1 MAQSGSGFG
10 RQLSRVAHPV
20 RTLHALARLRYR
32 MPLRAYAPRSA
43 LVTPQTAIE
52 RPRFPVVDAHAH
64 LGQLLPTAS
73 FSGDWPQRPV
83 AELVDE
89 LDAAGVRALVDL
101 DGGWGEQLRRE
112 LARYREPYP
121 ERFVV
126 FAGPDYSAFAREPEV
141 GGYLA
146 RQLRDS
152 VQAGAQGLKIWKPL
166 GLSLRD
172 ARGRLYPVNDPRLD
186 ALWAQAGELGVPV
199 LIHVADPVA
208 FFAPFDRHNERWEE
222 LRWAT
227 QWRYYGTD
235 VPSFEALMDQFAD
248 LVGRHP
254 ATTFVGA
261 HVGGY
266 AEDLRWVGAM
276 LDAHPNY
283 YVDLG
288 ARLAELGRQPYSAR
302 EFFLAHAD
310 RILFGTDTPPD
321 RRVYSLYYRFL
332 ETRDEYFSYTPDEIP
347 PQGRWAIYGIGLPD
361 DVLRRVYLE
370 NAARLLRL
378 DVSATT
384 TGDSAQGGDQA
395 EPTER
400 DMRP

>member
-1 MAQSGSGFG
+1 
-10 RQLSRVAHPV
+10 
-20 RTLHALARLRYR
+20 

-43 LVTPQTAIE
+43 LVTPQTPTE
-52 RPRFPVVDAHAH
+52 RPRFPVIDAHVH

-73 FSGDWPQRPV
+73 YSGDWPQRPV
-83 AELVDE
+83 VELVAE
-89 LDAAGVRALVDL
+89 LDAAGVRAVVDL

-126 FAGPDYSAFAREPEV
+126 FAGPDYAAFAREPDV
-141 GGYLA
+141 GAFLA
-146 RQLRDS
+146 QQLCDS

-172 ARGRLYPVNDPRLD
+172 RRGRLYPVNDPRLD
-186 ALWAQAGELGVPV
+186 ALWAKAGELGVPV

-222 LRWAT
+222 LRWAA
-227 QWRYYGTD
+227 QYRYHGTD
-235 VPSFEALMDQFAD
+235 VPSFAALMDQFVD

-254 ATTFVGA
+254 TTIFIGA

-266 AEDLRWVGAM
+266 AENLRWVGAM
-276 LDAHPNY
+276 LDANPNY

-302 EFFLAHAD
+302 DFFLAHAD

-332 ETRDEYFSYTPDEIP
+332 ETRDEYFSYSPDEIP
-347 PQGRWAIYGIGLPD
+347 PQGRWAIYGVDLPS

-370 NAARLLRL
+370 NAARVLRL
-378 DVSATT
+378 DPGSTT
-384 TGDSAQGGDQA
+384 IDSPQDGERQEPA
-395 EPTER
+395 EP
-400 DMRP
+400 DVRP